1 MVTTYKPAL
10 STDGG
15 KSFGHNALV
24 FETKEEAENAAFAT
38 FYNWFAATDYRADES
53 TDPVQ
58 QMWIKSEARYVDL
71 PVTWIKAE
79 DDQPG
84 LLVRMVFKGNCFGPG
99 FGPDFQTEN
108 TGPTAVEFYDT
119 TRMPTIFGDLL
130 FFTHADSVAT
140 WEDGKDHDTHM
151 GCLDSDPHKIVIP
164 AARIE
169 RIKQFV
175 AYQVEHKA
183 KLDAAAAE
191 LSQLK

>member
-24 FETKEEAENAAFAT
+24 FETKEEAENSAFAT

-53 TDPVQ
+53 QDPVQ

-84 LLVRMVFKGNCFGPG
+84 LLVRMVFKGNCFGPALSVAYTHDA
-99 FGPDFQTEN
+99 PV
-108 TGPTAVEFYDT
+108 VEFYDT
-119 TRMPTIFGDLL
+119 SELDCIFGKLL
-130 FFTHADSVAT
+130 FFTHADT
-140 WEDGKDHDTHM
+140 IMGWEDGEEYPSSFGVT
-151 GCLDSDPHKIVIP
+151 IP
-164 AARIE
+164 ASRVE
-169 RIKQFV
+169 RIKKFV
-175 AYQVEHKA
+175 AYQVAHRA
-183 KLDAAAAE
+183 KMDAAAAE
-191 LSQLK
+191 LAQLK